1 MTDVKL
7 SANGNVKFWWV
18 PLGGFSNPLSPAITE
33 INAGTDLSDA
43 ISWNDLDFG
52 IQSSDVK
59 ADPAVSAKGKVNV
72 RGASKYG
79 GKISFY
85 FPGTFGDA
93 SNLYASVFTLL
104 RLPGTQ
110 GYLVERVDG
119 NISLTAGGAYP
130 LAPAVAATTGDLV
143 HTFSVQS
150 DGWADAIVGEDAFRY
165 TITFQP
171 LGSLGVYEP
180 AKATT
185 AAPAVAILPLT
196 ASGTHAVASKFV
208 VAATVVGRDYTRGVN
223 WTSSDVTKA
232 TVSNNGV
239 VSVLSTSTA
248 GTVNISCTY
257 PETGTAATAP
267 CVLTLS

>member
-18 PLGGFSNPLSPAITE
+18 PLAGFVNPLSPVVTE
-33 INAGTDLSDA
+33 IAAGTDISDA
-43 ISWNDLDFG
+43 ISWNDLSFG
-52 IQSSDVK
+52 IESSDVK
-59 ADPAVSAKGKVNV
+59 ADPAISAKGKVNV

-85 FPGTFGDA
+85 YPGTFGDV
-93 SNLYASVFTLL
+93 SNLFASVYTLL
-104 RLPGTQ
+104 RVPGTQ
-110 GYLVERVDG
+110 GYLVERIDG
-119 NISLTAGGAYP
+119 LISLSAGGAYP
-130 LAPAVAATTGDLV
+130 LAPSVAPTAGDLV

-165 TITFQP
+165 TINFVP

-180 AKATT
+180 VRPTSS
-185 AAPAVAILPLT
+185 APVVAILPLT
-196 ASGTHAVASKFV
+196 GSGVHAVASKF
-208 VAATVVGRDYTRGVN
+208 AATATVVGRDYTRGVN
-223 WTSSDVTKA
+223 WTTSDATKA
-232 TVSNNGV
+232 TVSNNGI
-239 VSVLSTSTA
+239 VSILSTSAA

-267 CVLTLS
+267 LVVTLS